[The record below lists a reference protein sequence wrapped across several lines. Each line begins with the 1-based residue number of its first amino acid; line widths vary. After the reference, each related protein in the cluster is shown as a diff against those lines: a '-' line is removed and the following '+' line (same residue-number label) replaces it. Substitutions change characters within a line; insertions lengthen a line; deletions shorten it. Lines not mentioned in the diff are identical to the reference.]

1 MISVPYDGKVAMA
14 YHHLLHDV
22 SQGSYQPNPYWDDYT
37 SNLMGLLLT
46 NLPRNSSNKT
56 LTDIGSGAGK
66 WSALLSP
73 YFDQIVSIEPN
84 DDLRDKQSD
93 LLGRLKIENVD
104 MYPDAMPACIKK
116 LDCQAALLAESLYL
130 TEDWLRVFR
139 LLLEDYRLQWLAIA
153 DGPDDKTAD
162 NSGWNTP
169 HGSISNRMPLVQ
181 GDEWRMFDIAEE
193 HGWAARLFDIR
204 KDEQMLDVKVNADR
218 WLLILER

>member
-1 MISVPYDGKVAMA
+1 MIKVTYDGKVAMA

-22 SQGSYQPNPYWDDYT
+22 TQGSYKPNPYWDDYT

-46 NLPRNSSNKT
+46 NLPRNSTNKT

-84 DDLRDKQSD
+84 DDLRQKQAN
-93 LLGRLKIENVD
+93 LLERLKIENVD

-116 LDCQAALLAESLYL
+116 LNCQAALLAESLYL
-130 TEDWLRVFR
+130 TEDWLRVYR
-139 LLLEDYRLQWLAIA
+139 LLLEDDQLQWLAIA
-153 DGPDDKTAD
+153 DGPDGDITD
-162 NSGWNTP
+162 DSGWHTP
-169 HGSISNRMPLVQ
+169 YGSISNRMPLVK
-181 GDEWRMFDIAEE
+181 GDEWRMFDIAQE
-193 HGWAARLFDIR
+193 HGWAARLFDIH
-204 KDEQMLDVKVNADR
+204 KDEPMSDFNDSADR

>member
-1 MISVPYDGKVAMA
+1 MIKVTYDGKVAMA

-22 SQGSYQPNPYWDDYT
+22 TQGSYKPNPYWDDYT

-46 NLPRNSSNKT
+46 NLPRNSTNKT

-84 DDLRDKQSD
+84 DDLRQKQAN
-93 LLGRLKIENVD
+93 LLERLKIENID
-104 MYPDAMPACIKK
+104 LYPDAMPACIKK
-116 LDCQAALLAESLYL
+116 LNCQAALLVESLYL
-130 TEDWLRVFR
+130 TEDWLRVYR
-139 LLLEDYRLQWLAIA
+139 LLLEDDQLQWLAIA
-153 DGPDDKTAD
+153 DGPDGNIHDD
-162 NSGWNTP
+162 SGWHTP
-169 HGSISNRMPLVQ
+169 HGSISNRMPLGK

-204 KDEQMLDVKVNADR
+204 KDEPMLDVNEYADR